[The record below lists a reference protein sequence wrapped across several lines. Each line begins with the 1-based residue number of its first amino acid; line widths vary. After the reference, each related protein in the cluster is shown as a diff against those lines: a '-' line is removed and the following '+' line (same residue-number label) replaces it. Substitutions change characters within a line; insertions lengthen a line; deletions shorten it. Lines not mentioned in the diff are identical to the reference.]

1 MDKQTGFFFLNPS
14 KETQKKLRAQNY
26 YIHLPEAFP
35 WQVTNHGVQEPVRI
49 AIQIIKYKKP
59 SHGKHGGFI

>member
-14 KETQKKLRAQNY
+14 KETQ
-26 YIHLPEAFP
+26 IHLPEAFP

-59 SHGKHGGFI
+59 SHGKHSGFI